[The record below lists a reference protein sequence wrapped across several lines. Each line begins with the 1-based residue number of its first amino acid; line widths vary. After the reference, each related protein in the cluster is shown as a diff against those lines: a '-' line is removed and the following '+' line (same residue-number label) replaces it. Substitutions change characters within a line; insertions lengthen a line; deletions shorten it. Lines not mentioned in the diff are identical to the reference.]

1 MGLAWLLSLTGY
13 LWFFASRGR
22 RTFAPL
28 AAISVL
34 GLGVFALSLCG
45 WLAWGGYALAG
56 VGLALLIWMLRCRDQ
71 ALLHWDMALFAL
83 LCLALFLRYR
93 NGLLVAYDDFSH
105 WGMIVRRML
114 ITNAL
119 PASGDSLI
127 QFQSYPPGAACW
139 LWYACRFLGGG
150 DGMMLTAQAW
160 LVLAALWPL
169 TENGTGG
176 GYPAKWV
183 GIGTVLLG
191 GLSLYQGTAS
201 LMVDNLLA
209 ALAIGA
215 LATALSDGKG
225 KETCLSAALAML
237 CMVKDS
243 GLFFAAVVFAALLLK
258 KTFQSQKR
266 LPCLGALV
274 PVALCR
280 AAWYVHIKT
289 AFPAAD
295 ISRHAFTLT
304 NMKLAGADKSY
315 ADMLTIAKELLKR
328 AATLNNQ
335 ALQILLLVAITYGTL
350 RLLGLTARRDGW
362 VPLLGLAVY
371 AAWLASL
378 WGMYVFSMPVGGAL
392 NLDAYERYNS
402 TCALF
407 LYGAWAV
414 WLLRRLRQGGRLQS
428 VTALLLVLPMMWGG
442 WRAGIPRLF
451 RETYQVPMRVQ
462 MQALA
467 EQRPVRDGE
476 QAALLLPEG
485 VSQAFAAYMARY
497 VFQTAQMSVYIGGP
511 VDDGTDV
518 VYLLPGADRTGLP
531 DHAQVVEER

>member
-1 MGLAWLLSLTGY
+1 MLLA
-13 LWFFASRGR
+13 
-22 RTFAPL
+22 
-28 AAISVL
+28 
-34 GLGVFALSLCG
+34 
-45 WLAWGGYALAG
+45 
-56 VGLALLIWMLRCRDQ
+56 
-71 ALLHWDMALFAL
+71 
-83 LCLALFLRYR
+83 
-93 NGLLVAYDDFSH
+93 
-105 WGMIVRRML
+105 
-114 ITNAL
+114 
-119 PASGDSLI
+119 
-127 QFQSYPPGAACW
+127 
-139 LWYACRFLGGG
+139 
-150 DGMMLTAQAW
+150 
-160 LVLAALWPL
+160 
-169 TENGTGG
+169 
-176 GYPAKWV
+176 
-183 GIGTVLLG
+183 

-209 ALAIGA
+209 ALAVGA
-215 LATALSDGKG
+215 LAAAMSDEKNKG
-225 KETCLSAALAML
+225 IRVCLSAALAML

-266 LPCLGALV
+266 LPCVGALV
-274 PVALCR
+274 SAALCR

-335 ALQILLLVAITYGTL
+335 ALQVLLLAAVTYGTL

-362 VPLLGLAVY
+362 VPLLGTAVY
-371 AAWLASL
+371 VAWLASL

-428 VTALLLVLPMMWGG
+428 VTALLLVLPMLWGG

-451 RETYQVPMRVQ
+451 RETYQVPMRAQ

-485 VSQAFAAYMARY
+485 ANQAFAAYMARY
-497 VFQTAQMSVYIGGP
+497 VFQTAQISVYIGGP

-518 VYLLPGADRTGLP
+518 VYLLPGADRTGLAN
-531 DHAQVVEER
+531 HTQVVEER